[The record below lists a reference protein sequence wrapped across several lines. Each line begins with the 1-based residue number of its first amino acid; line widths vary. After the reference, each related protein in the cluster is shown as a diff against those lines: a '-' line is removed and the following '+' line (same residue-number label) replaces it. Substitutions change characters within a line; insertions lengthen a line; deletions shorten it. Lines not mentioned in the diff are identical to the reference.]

1 MSYHTFLSVKGL
13 ELASREGS
21 RLSVGSDLYNNRRS
35 LYLTL
40 WIFLPSQEVVPC
52 PD

>member
-1 MSYHTFLSVKGL
+1 MSYHTFLSVKGQ

-21 RLSVGSDLYNNRRS
+21 RLSVGLDLYNRRS

-40 WIFLPSQEVVPC
+40 WIFLPCLEAVPC